1 MSNSSVDI
9 LKRALE
15 RERKAKLIAEDF
27 VEKRLRELYLENVSL
42 TQNLSTQEEFQKYL
56 IDNLVDAL
64 FVVDFKGNILKVNKE
79 AKLLLGVDDDNLPNN
94 INEFSVVNRDR
105 INKYF
110 SRSNYKENHSEFQFQ
125 FYNRK
130 KEHKV
135 VRIKSRI
142 LINTKNKPY
151 AYQAIVRDVTENYE
165 LDLKIKEQLEVK
177 KFEALILK
185 DLLTS
190 NDIFNNAWT
199 LVNHIANF
207 LKTDDCVFYG
217 LVNNKLIQLAA
228 TGNKISSDKTILNK
242 LKIPITD
249 GVIGQVAR
257 SKKGIIVKDT
267 TLHDSYIVD
276 V

>member
-27 VEKRLRELYLENVSL
+27 VGKRLRELYLENVSL
-42 TQNLSTQEEFQKYL
+42 TQNLSTQEEFQKHL

-79 AKLLLGVDDDNLPNN
+79 AKLLIGVDDDNVPNN

-110 SRSNYKENHSEFQFQ
+110 SKSNYQENHSEFQFQ

-135 VRIKSRI
+135 VTIKSRI

-151 AYQAIVRDVTENYE
+151 AYQAIVRDVTENFE

-257 SKKGIIVKDT
+257 SKKGIIVKSEEFAL
-267 TLHDSYIVD
+267 TLCA
-276 V
+276 

>member
-130 KEHKV
+130 K
-135 VRIKSRI
+135 RTQS
-142 LINTKNKPY
+142 
-151 AYQAIVRDVTENYE
+151 
-165 LDLKIKEQLEVK
+165 
-177 KFEALILK
+177 
-185 DLLTS
+185 
-190 NDIFNNAWT
+190 
-199 LVNHIANF
+199 
-207 LKTDDCVFYG
+207 C
-217 LVNNKLIQLAA
+217 
-228 TGNKISSDKTILNK
+228 
-242 LKIPITD
+242 
-249 GVIGQVAR
+249 
-257 SKKGIIVKDT
+257 
-267 TLHDSYIVD
+267 
-276 V
+276 